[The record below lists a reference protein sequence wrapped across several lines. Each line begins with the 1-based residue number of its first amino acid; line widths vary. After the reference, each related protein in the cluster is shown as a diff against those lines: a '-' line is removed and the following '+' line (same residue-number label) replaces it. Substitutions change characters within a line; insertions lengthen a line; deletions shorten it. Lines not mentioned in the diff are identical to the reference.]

1 MDWLETNWSPQGTFF
16 NSSAVTIGFC
26 QILRALSS
34 YIWFSQC
41 KIFQDHNYLLHVCF
55 WQKYFFCF
63 FLLLLKEWLRTHTSV
78 QCQWSE
84 ILTLTRV
91 GGTRTCLCGDVE
103 EAADIDFLGNVGDT
117 QWYYLL
123 LTLWH
128 TLGEC
133 LRYERTFRHPE
144 WYNYQYIRHWALALA
159 LALDIGLRVLHTI
172 SIMFQ
177 FLWPK
182 TKLKVFGFLPLHIFG
197 CNVEISILSTFAGG
211 STF

>member
-1 MDWLETNWSPQGTFF
+1 MFAFSKN
-16 NSSAVTIGFC
+16 IFC
-26 QILRALSS
+26 
-34 YIWFSQC
+34 C
-41 KIFQDHNYLLHVCF
+41 
-55 WQKYFFCF
+55 

-144 WYNYQYIRHWALALA
+144 WYNYQYIIHWALALA

-182 TKLKVFGFLPLHIFG
+182 TKLKVFGLLPLHIFG

-211 STF
+211 GTF

>member
-1 MDWLETNWSPQGTFF
+1 M
-16 NSSAVTIGFC
+16 
-26 QILRALSS
+26 
-34 YIWFSQC
+34 
-41 KIFQDHNYLLHVCF
+41 
-55 WQKYFFCF
+55 
-63 FLLLLKEWLRTHTSV
+63 LLLKELLRTHTSV

-128 TLGEC
+128 TLGER

-144 WYNYQYIRHWALALA
+144 WYNYQYIRHWT

-182 TKLKVFGFLPLHIFG
+182 TKLKVFGLLPLHIFG
-197 CNVEISILSTFAGG
+197 CNVEISILSTSAGG
-211 STF
+211 STFSLATTASSINIQHWPHVRSKDMCWSGWVERLYWAGKEETQTGAFAEFQTISSVS

>member
-26 QILRALSS
+26 QIIRALSS

-41 KIFQDHNYLLHVCF
+41 KDFSRSQLFTPCLLLAKIFFL
-55 WQKYFFCF
+55 F

-128 TLGEC
+128 TLGER

-144 WYNYQYIRHWALALA
+144 WYNYQYIRHWT

-177 FLWPK
+177 FLQPK

-211 STF
+211 GTF